1 MPLQPLGKHIWLRA
15 LPPESISRGGI
26 HLPDLPASRRID
38 RGVVVATPADS
49 RLQRGDMVLV
59 PQYGRE
65 EVEHEGETLYV
76 YEEDNILA
84 KLEP

>member
-1 MPLQPLGKHIWLRA
+1 MFLQPLGQHVWLRA
-15 LPPESISRGGI
+15 LPPESVSRGGI
-26 HLPDLPASRRID
+26 HLPDLPAARRID

-49 RLQRGDMVLV
+49 NLQVGDMVLV

-65 EVEHEGETLYV
+65 EVDYDGETLYV
-76 YEEDNILA
+76 YEEDKILA